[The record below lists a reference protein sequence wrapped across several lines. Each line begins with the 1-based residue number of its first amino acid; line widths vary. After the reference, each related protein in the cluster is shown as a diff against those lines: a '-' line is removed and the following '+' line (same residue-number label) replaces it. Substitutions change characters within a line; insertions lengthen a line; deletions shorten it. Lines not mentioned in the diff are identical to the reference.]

1 MQADDLLSKR
11 TMKIETDVKQ
21 INKALDN
28 PKDIAGPLNFAI
40 TALEKRFLLELAAMK
55 EKVEN

>member
-1 MQADDLLSKR
+1 
-11 TMKIETDVKQ
+11 MKIETDVKQ